1 MTAEDF
7 SDLPFP
13 FSKLMGVTITCAE
26 ADRVEG
32 TMQVRED
39 LCTSHQIL
47 HGGAIMAFADT
58 LGAIGT
64 MVNLAEDAR
73 GTATIESK
81 TNFFRAAA
89 QGDVV
94 IGRSTPLHRGRTTQV
109 WQTRVESQDGRA
121 IAMITQTQIV
131 LT

>member
-81 TNFFRAAA
+81 TNFFRARLRR
-89 QGDVV
+89 D
-94 IGRSTPLHRGRTTQV
+94 
-109 WQTRVESQDGRA
+109 
-121 IAMITQTQIV
+121 
-131 LT
+131 